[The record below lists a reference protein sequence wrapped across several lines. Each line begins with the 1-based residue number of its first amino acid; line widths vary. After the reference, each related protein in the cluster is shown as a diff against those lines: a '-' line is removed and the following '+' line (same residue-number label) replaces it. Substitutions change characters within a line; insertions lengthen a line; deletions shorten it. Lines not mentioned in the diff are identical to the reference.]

1 MPHVWGESPSGGD
14 EVASHW
20 GEYPTSDLYT
30 QVEYPPDESDYV
42 YNDDYGIREYLNLER
57 YYFTYFKK
65 FHNRQEE
72 EQYEV
77 IEENTNIP
85 PGSYSDIDP
94 DFPKNYK
101 TLQEIR

>member
-1 MPHVWGESPSGGD
+1 M
-14 EVASHW
+14 
-20 GEYPTSDLYT
+20 
-30 QVEYPPDESDYV
+30 
-42 YNDDYGIREYLNLER
+42 ER

-94 DFPKNYK
+94 DFAK
-101 TLQEIR
+101 TIRLCRRLDRRNRIR

>member
-1 MPHVWGESPSGGD
+1 M
-14 EVASHW
+14 
-20 GEYPTSDLYT
+20 
-30 QVEYPPDESDYV
+30 
-42 YNDDYGIREYLNLER
+42 ER

-94 DFPKNYK
+94 DFAKNYK